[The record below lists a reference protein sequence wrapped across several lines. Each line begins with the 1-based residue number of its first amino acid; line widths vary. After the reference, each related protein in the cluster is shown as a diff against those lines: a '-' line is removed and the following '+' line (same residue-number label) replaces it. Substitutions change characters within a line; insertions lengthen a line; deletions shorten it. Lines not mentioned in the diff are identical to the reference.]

1 MTFGGSAKHNCAACT
16 HAGVK
21 GTPSIELPHQEAEY
35 VTHIAL
41 DIGGSLVKLVYFS
54 PDQHDSGEL
63 SSAGPEGSE
72 SCGSSVSELNNCS
85 DSNGH
90 GNHSSSR
97 GSANGKGGKHSRM
110 LAACRC

>member
-1 MTFGGSAKHNCAACT
+1 MTLGRSLEHNCAART

-72 SCGSSVSELNNCS
+72 SSGSGISELNHCS
-85 DSNGH
+85 DSNG
-90 GNHSSSR
+90 HSSSR
-97 GSANGKGGKHSRM
+97 GSANGKGGEQRGS
-110 LAACRC
+110 CQ